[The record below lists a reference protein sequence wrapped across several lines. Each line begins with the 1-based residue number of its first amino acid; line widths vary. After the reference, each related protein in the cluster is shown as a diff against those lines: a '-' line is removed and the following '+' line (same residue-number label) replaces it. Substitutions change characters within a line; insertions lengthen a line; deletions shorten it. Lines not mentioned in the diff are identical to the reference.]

1 MGKKHILPLSVVIP
15 CFNYAHYLDA
25 CITSVLV
32 QAHTAL
38 EIIVVDDGS
47 SDDTKHVVR
56 SINKSYGDFKVRYIY
71 QKNKGVS
78 AARNHGYK
86 TSKGDYLL
94 FLDADDK
101 LLPNAFE
108 IFRSTLNKHS
118 NTDMFFGGYIA
129 YSHKGKIR
137 SRIPEPL
144 STDNLDNVT
153 KLLNGEMVGLRP
165 SSTILKRTVMDEVL
179 FMGNVH
185 IGEDTLFFAQIL
197 LSRNCSSIQELVVEM
212 RRHNNSLRENYQRM
226 IETGTNGIQQLY
238 SLLPR
243 TDQMKNL
250 YSKQI
255 INCYLKIGRMA
266 YRQSDFETASK
277 YYSKVLK
284 TQPNALLQWKHL
296 SKAVISTIKIK
307 M

>member
-1 MGKKHILPLSVVIP
+1 MGKKQILPLSVVIP
-15 CFNYAHYLDA
+15 SFNYAHYLDA
-25 CITSVLV
+25 CIASVLM
-32 QAHTAL
+32 QEHSAL
-38 EIIVVDDGS
+38 EITVVDDGS
-47 SDDTKHVVR
+47 TDDTKNVVR
-56 SINKSYGDFKVRYIY
+56 SINESYGNFKIQYIY

-86 TSKGDYLL
+86 TAKGDYLL

-108 IFRSTLNKHS
+108 IFRTTLNKHS
-118 NTDMFFGGYIA
+118 DTDMFFGGYIA
-129 YSHKGKIR
+129 YSHKGKKKT
-137 SRIPEPL
+137 RIPEPL
-144 STDNLDNVT
+144 STDNLYNVT
-153 KLLNGEMVGLRP
+153 KLLNGKMVGLRP
-165 SSTILKRTVMDEVL
+165 SSTILKRTVMDKVL
-179 FMGNVH
+179 FMDNVH
-185 IGEDTLFFAQIL
+185 IGEDTLFFAQLL
-197 LSRNCSSIQELVVEM
+197 LSRHCSSIQELVVEM
-212 RRHNNSLRENYQRM
+212 RRHNNSLRENYQRR
-226 IETGTNGIQQLY
+226 IETGTNGIQQVY
-238 SLLPR
+238 SLLPK

-266 YRQSDFETASK
+266 YRQCDFETAFK
-277 YYSKVLK
+277 YYSKVFK